1 MENFND
7 KIEYSEIEGT
17 VESIT
22 YRNEDNG
29 YTVLTFNNGAYL
41 QTVVGSFGAINTGE
55 MLKLRGRPETH
66 KVYGSQFHAF
76 EYEYIRPATAD
87 AIKNYLSNGGIKG
100 IGPATAGKII
110 SIFGDKALE
119 VIENEPHRLC
129 QIRGISLA
137 KAEKISKDFVA
148 NYGMQSVMID
158 LAEMGL
164 TTDESLRAFKVL
176 GVKAAEAIKEN
187 PYVLYNENIHINF
200 QRVEII
206 ARSNKILED
215 NHFRVESG
223 IMYVV
228 KHNTANGHTCLPKH
242 KVIAAACKLLNL
254 EPPSVESACE
264 RLICEEQL
272 ISFDMNDVEF
282 VAHPDYYKA
291 EKYAAGRISTFLN
304 FPPPPLS
311 SVENRISAI
320 EIANGIKYHE
330 KQKDAILTALSK
342 GTMIITGG
350 PGTGKTTTIKAII
363 TIMRQFDMEIV
374 LAAPTGRAAKRMTD
388 LTGYEAKTIHRLL
401 EAERGENNRTVFARN
416 DRNPIEG
423 DVIIVDEISMLDSIL
438 FEALLRATRLGCRLI
453 MVGDSDQLP
462 AVGAGNVLSDLIASE
477 KIPVVR
483 LDTIFRQA
491 MESLI
496 VTNAHKIVSGE
507 YPEVGGS
514 DGDFFVVHE
523 SNAKKAANI
532 LCDLLSKRLPSAY
545 GFNPLEDIQL
555 LCPSKKGELGTFN
568 MNMLLS
574 DVFHP
579 PEERKVQ
586 FIAHGKTLFLGE
598 KVIQTKNNYDI
609 LWTKADGSVGT
620 GVFNGD
626 IGIICSIDRSSG
638 TLTVRYDDRM
648 AVYTTDDIEHLE
660 PAYAITVHKSQGSEY
675 ECVVIPVIGNPPQ
688 LSFRNLLYTGVTR
701 AKKLLILVGTDESI
715 KNMVDNNKKTLRYTA
730 LEKFLTER

>member
-1 MENFND
+1 MDSFNE
-7 KIEYSEIEGT
+7 KTEYSVLEGT

-22 YRNEDNG
+22 YRNEENG

-41 QTVVGSFGAINTGE
+41 QTVVGSFGAISTGE
-55 MLKLRGRPETH
+55 MLKLKGKTETH

-100 IGPATAGKII
+100 IGPATAGKIM
-110 SIFGDKALE
+110 SLFGDKALE

-148 NYGMQSVMID
+148 NYGMQSVMIS
-158 LAEMGL
+158 LSEMGL
-164 TTDESLRAFKVL
+164 TTDEGLRAFKVL
-176 GVKAAEAIKEN
+176 GANAPQIIMDN

-206 ARSNKILED
+206 ARGNNVPED
-215 NHFRVESG
+215 NRHRVECG
-223 IMYVV
+223 VMYVV
-228 KHNTANGHTCLPKH
+228 KHNIQNGHTCLPKH
-242 KVIAAACKLLNL
+242 KVIAAACKLLGL

-264 RLICEEQL
+264 GLIEDNKL
-272 ISFDMNDVEF
+272 DSFVMDGIEF
-282 VAHPDYYKA
+282 VAHPDYYRA
-291 EKYAAGRISTFLN
+291 ETYSAGRISTFLN

-311 SVENRISAI
+311 AVENRISAI
-320 EIANGIKYHE
+320 ETANGISYHE
-330 KQKDAILTALSK
+330 KQKDAIRTALSK

-374 LAAPTGRAAKRMTD
+374 LAAPTGRAAKRMSD

-416 DRNPIEG
+416 DRNPIDA
-423 DVIIVDEISMLDSIL
+423 DVIIVDEISMLDAIL
-438 FEALLRATRLGCRLI
+438 FEALLRATKLGCRLI

-496 VTNAHKIVSGE
+496 VTNAHKIVNGD
-507 YPEVGGS
+507 YPEVGGN
-514 DGDFFVVHE
+514 DGDFFILHE
-523 SNAKKAANI
+523 SNTKRASTI
-532 LCDLLSKRLPSAY
+532 LCDLLTKRLPDAY
-545 GFNPLEDIQL
+545 GFNPLEDVQL

-568 MNMLLS
+568 MNMLLA

-579 PEERKVQ
+579 PESRKIQ
-586 FIAHGKTLFLGE
+586 FNGQGKTLFLGE

-609 LWTKADGSVGT
+609 LWTKSDASVGT

-626 IGIICSIDRSSG
+626 IGIISSIDRSSG
-638 TLTVRYDDRM
+638 TITVRFDDRM
-648 AVYTTDDIEHLE
+648 AVYSSDDIEHLE

-701 AKKLLILVGTDESI
+701 ARKLLVLVGTDDSI
-715 KNMVDNNKKTLRYTA
+715 KKMVDNNRKTLRYTA
-730 LEKFLTER
+730 LKKFLLER